1 MMHCIAVDDEKLA
14 LDLLE
19 DNIKQIPFLK
29 LVKRCK
35 NAMEAMDALKH
46 EKVDLMFLDI
56 QMAGVT
62 GFQLLKSLSVKPLTI
77 MITAYENYAVEGF
90 NLDVVDYLVKPVS
103 FERFLKACNKA
114 YDLFQ
119 LQQKQLHSNH
129 TIQRDYFFVNVE
141 YNQVRINNDDI
152 VFVEAMKDYIRIHL
166 ANSKPVLTRMSMK
179 AMEEKLPAHQFA
191 RIHKSYIVSLPKIST
206 IKRGLVV
213 VAQHEIPLSDNYKS
227 NLETLLGLQPE

>member
-35 NAMEAMDALKH
+35 NAMEAMDVLKR
-46 EKVDLMFLDI
+46 ERVDLMFLDI

-77 MITAYENYAVEGF
+77 MITAYDNYAVEGF

-114 YDLFQ
+114 YDLYQ
-119 LQQKQLHSNH
+119 LQHRQLFSNSI
-129 TIQRDYFFVNVE
+129 IQRDYFFVNVE

-166 ANSKPVLTRMSMK
+166 ANAKPVLTRMSMK
-179 AMEEKLPAHQFA
+179 AMEEKLPVHQFA
-191 RIHKSYIVSLPKIST
+191 RIHKSYIVSLPKISA

-213 VAQHEIPLSDNYKS
+213 VAQHEIPLSDNYKA
-227 NLETLLGLQPE
+227 NLEALLGLQPE

>member
-1 MMHCIAVDDEKLA
+1 MHCIAVDDEKLA

-19 DNIKQIPFLK
+19 DYIKQIPFLK

-35 NAMEAMDALKH
+35 NAMEAMDVLKR

-62 GFQLLKSLSVKPLTI
+62 GFQLLKSLSVKPLTV
-77 MITAYENYAVEGF
+77 MITAYDHYAVEGF

-114 YDLFQ
+114 YDLYQ
-119 LQQKQLHSNH
+119 LQNRQIFSG
-129 TIQRDYFFVNVE
+129 TTVQRDYFFVNVE

-152 VFVEAMKDYIRIHL
+152 IFVEAMKDYIRIHL

-179 AMEEKLPAHQFA
+179 AMEEKLPVHQFA
-191 RIHKSYIVSLPKIST
+191 RIHKSYIVSLPKISA

-227 NLETLLGLQPE
+227 NLEALLGLQPE